1 MKKRILS
8 TLLALCTVLALL
20 PGTALAASSGIHYYL
35 VFQGVAETWEEALLY
50 CESVGGHLATIT
62 SKAENDYVYKLM
74 RNAGYTGAY
83 LGLTDKDEDGVWE
96 WVTGEAFVYQN
107 WHPGE
112 PNNDLGSESYG
123 MFFNDFRD
131 GTWNDSDFNGK
142 TDHSGKAFICEWE
155 TQSAFYAYLY
165 GTPSTYTIT
174 FNPYGGRVST
184 KTKTVTNGNT
194 YGDLPIPI
202 RSGYTFKGWYT
213 ETVGGNQVTP
223 LTNVELSADQTL
235 YARWTQN
242 PTTKTYTIKL
252 DANSGKVSPSSIK
265 VQSGKT
271 YYSSLP
277 TPTRTG
283 YKFAGWYT
291 AKSGGTQITSTTK
304 ATKNQTIYAHWTSTA
319 TSSTYTITLNANG
332 GKVSPASLKVA
343 SGKTYYSSLPTPTRS
358 GYKFNGWY
366 TSRNGGV
373 KITSTS
379 KATANC
385 TIYAH
390 WTPVKKTYL
399 VTFDA
404 NGGMVHLDRKVV
416 PSGVLYRDLP
426 TPTKNN
432 SHFQGWYTKKTGGTK
447 VTANSRTN
455 LTADQ
460 TLYARWQSS
469 ATVRSTQRGTY
480 RVTIPAYY
488 DLALYASSSTAKI
501 SSQPEITASQTITC
515 TQRATLS
522 NGTVRYYGKVNG
534 KTGWFTYSCEM
545 STK

>member
-277 TPTRTG
+277 TPTR
-283 YKFAGWYT
+283 
-291 AKSGGTQITSTTK
+291 
-304 ATKNQTIYAHWTSTA
+304 
-319 TSSTYTITLNANG
+319 
-332 GKVSPASLKVA
+332 
-343 SGKTYYSSLPTPTRS
+343 S

-469 ATVRSTQRGTY
+469 ASVRRTQRGTY

-488 DLALYASSSTAKI
+488 ELALYTANNSAKI
-501 SSQPEITASQTITC
+501 ASEVETTGYQTITC
-515 TQRATLS
+515 TQRVTLS
-522 NGTVRYYGKVNG
+522 NDTVRYYGRVNNRNC
-534 KTGWFTYSCEM
+534 WFTYSCEM
-545 STK
+545 DVN